1 MSDPKFKA
9 NDPLNP
15 YDPASFS
22 LGTEGVGA
30 RLNAGT
36 APTQVLSQI
45 NKNPKMM
52 EGFLKMMKEDIADAK
67 RRGETMEERMMREK
81 REWAEADAES
91 AKIKENGNDAFRKGD
106 FEDAFVAY
114 SACIEISEHE
124 PLYPLNRS
132 AAALKLKL
140 FKTVVLDATFCL
152 EHDYN
157 QAKAYFRRG
166 QAPLSIGQLVECS
179 S

>member
-15 YDPASFS
+15 YDPGIARILFFLFTFLTTHHRSDPISLSVPVASFS

-132 AAALKLKL
+132 AAALSDFYL
-140 FKTVVLDATFCL
+140 TFL
-152 EHDYN
+152 
-157 QAKAYFRRG
+157 
-166 QAPLSIGQLVECS
+166 
-179 S
+179 